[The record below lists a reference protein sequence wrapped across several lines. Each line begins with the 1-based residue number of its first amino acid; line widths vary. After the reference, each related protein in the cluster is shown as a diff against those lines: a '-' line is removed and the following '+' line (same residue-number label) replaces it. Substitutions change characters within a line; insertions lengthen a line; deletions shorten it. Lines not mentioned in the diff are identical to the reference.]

1 MKLLHMCF
9 KEQETGVLWNTQ
21 EKQAILSHTLYV
33 VFFKKLGKQ
42 SPQTWPQIVT
52 RAFLSE
58 GNN

>member
-1 MKLLHMCF
+1 MCF

-42 SPQTWPQIVT
+42 KSSDLAPDSYQG
-52 RAFLSE
+52 FS
-58 GNN
+58 